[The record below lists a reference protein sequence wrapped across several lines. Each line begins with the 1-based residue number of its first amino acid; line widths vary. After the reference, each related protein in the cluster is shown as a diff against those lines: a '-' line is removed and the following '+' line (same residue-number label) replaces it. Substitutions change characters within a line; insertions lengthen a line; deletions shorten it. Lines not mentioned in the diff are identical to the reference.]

1 MSPTERLGSLGK
13 NIFSGDTVEALADN
27 YLPIAIGGGSLA
39 AQNAQDQYLED
50 MARYRA
56 DKEKRKEEMY
66 AKYPEVV
73 HSRNPYYSYF
83 SAEGGKIPS
92 YQDGG
97 ETYPTGPEGQFRPP
111 SYYMPGIDSEFNYF
125 PNRVIPASAISAA
138 QAKAGER
145 QEGVVPTDPIRRYQ
159 PMTFPDYDYDAVPAG
174 SVLSRIQDAYDA
186 GLPTTTQLVSPYRN
200 VALDSFGTSTALTEA
215 PIYDPYGTG
224 VNPDSNNT
232 QVYTD
237 VGTYYNTDAVY
248 DTTGGKTNTTD
259 SDLTNNPGSTVI
271 DNNDGTST
279 VVYEDGTSTVVANE
293 PYTEPVTVTSN
304 TDPVTGQELQPG
316 DQGYVDPTSPEYS
329 EATYQYGAGGGPR
342 GQNPYL
348 GSDATTYTQVE
359 TNRETLQDAAV
370 DAGVYEAYNAAIQA
384 GVSPDKILIG
394 TDPSAVSQIVQ
405 DDPDTEEDESSII
418 VGPTGYG
425 KQGSLQD
432 GTYVYTNTNPLLGYV
447 ADSTDNYYPGEKRM
461 ATSGILISPDGTTT
475 QINDLSTFQN
485 PMDGS
490 VIELDNGYSVHNVP
504 ELGQISYSGV
514 GIFAEDPS
522 QGGQYERDPAVYG
535 ASYIYETKSRT
546 EQEDA
551 RTFYQQALADALARG
566 DIPSA
571 AYQELKDKTYEDYL
585 AYLEEQ
591 EAAKKAEEDKEENKE
606 EDKEEEDEQDA
617 PVYVKPSAGGDM
629 GMQEGMQI
637 PNMQVPDSGMA
648 QQNLKQEAINAI
660 LGQHPNPDAVIQTYI
675 EIFGVDAFLQLRDQ
689 VLKQQV
695 PNAQTEG
702 MIEGIGGGMD
712 DNIMGK
718 IGNQSPVAVSPGEY
732 IVPADVVSMLGDGN
746 SDNGSDKLDD
756 MLDRV
761 RTEKTG
767 TTKQAKPLG
776 NKKIM
781 AA

>member
-1 MSPTERLGSLGK
+1 
-13 NIFSGDTVEALADN
+13 
-27 YLPIAIGGGSLA
+27 
-39 AQNAQDQYLED
+39 
-50 MARYRA
+50 
-56 DKEKRKEEMY
+56 
-66 AKYPEVV
+66 
-73 HSRNPYYSYF
+73 
-83 SAEGGKIPS
+83 
-92 YQDGG
+92 
-97 ETYPTGPEGQFRPP
+97 
-111 SYYMPGIDSEFNYF
+111 
-125 PNRVIPASAISAA
+125 
-138 QAKAGER
+138 
-145 QEGVVPTDPIRRYQ
+145 
-159 PMTFPDYDYDAVPAG
+159 
-174 SVLSRIQDAYDA
+174 
-186 GLPTTTQLVSPYRN
+186 
-200 VALDSFGTSTALTEA
+200 
-215 PIYDPYGTG
+215 
-224 VNPDSNNT
+224 
-232 QVYTD
+232 
-237 VGTYYNTDAVY
+237 
-248 DTTGGKTNTTD
+248 
-259 SDLTNNPGSTVI
+259 
-271 DNNDGTST
+271 
-279 VVYEDGTSTVVANE
+279 
-293 PYTEPVTVTSN
+293 
-304 TDPVTGQELQPG
+304 
-316 DQGYVDPTSPEYS
+316 
-329 EATYQYGAGGGPR
+329 
-342 GQNPYL
+342 
-348 GSDATTYTQVE
+348 
-359 TNRETLQDAAV
+359 
-370 DAGVYEAYNAAIQA
+370 
-384 GVSPDKILIG
+384 
-394 TDPSAVSQIVQ
+394 
-405 DDPDTEEDESSII
+405 
-418 VGPTGYG
+418 
-425 KQGSLQD
+425 
-432 GTYVYTNTNPLLGYV
+432 
-447 ADSTDNYYPGEKRM
+447 
-461 ATSGILISPDGTTT
+461 
-475 QINDLSTFQN
+475 
-485 PMDGS
+485 MDGS